1 MSWPDAEAALVAWL
15 APQLGVRVCTDTPAD
30 LDAVVPLVRLR
41 RVGGSDDG
49 FRLDLAVMDIEA
61 FAATRAEATDLA
73 ARIRDALLT
82 DLPGSAPTVAA
93 VFTAAST
100 ISAPSWRPWEN
111 PGLTRMGAT
120 YAVRLHARP

>member
-1 MSWPDAEAALVAWL
+1 MTWPDAEAALVAWL
-15 APQLGVRVCTDTPAD
+15 APRLGVRVCTDTPAD
-30 LDAVVPLVRLR
+30 LDDVVPLVRLR
-41 RVGGSDDG
+41 RIGGSDDG

-61 FAATRAEATDLA
+61 FAATRAEAAALA
-73 ARIRDALLT
+73 ARTRDAVLSA
-82 DLPGSAPTVAA
+82 LPGSAVPSA

-100 ISAPSWRPWEN
+100 LSAPSWRPWEN